1 MSDVSVKFDTATIR
15 SINMFEDITGVEVM
29 DAITLDDTA
38 YFVVEEGK
46 MGLAIGKGG
55 KTIKKV
61 QSRLNKDVRV
71 YEYSDSLQEFVKNI
85 VPTDVNHV
93 KYDRSGDQN
102 LVRIGVDRSNW
113 SRVVGKDGKNV
124 KIITRFLKREFG
136 VDDVKIE

>member
-61 QSRLNKDVRV
+61 QSRLTRMYGSMSIRTVCR
-71 YEYSDSLQEFVKNI
+71 SL
-85 VPTDVNHV
+85 
-93 KYDRSGDQN
+93 
-102 LVRIGVDRSNW
+102 
-113 SRVVGKDGKNV
+113 
-124 KIITRFLKREFG
+124 
-136 VDDVKIE
+136 